1 MLRKLLTVGA
11 LLSATL
17 PLAAQTGAKN
27 GEWRSYAAEPGS
39 TKYSPLDQINR
50 DNVKNLRVAW
60 RFKTDNLGPR
70 PDFNMQ
76 SVPIVVNGVMYAQ
89 AGTRRSVVALD
100 PASGEVLWMWRM
112 DEGKRGA
119 GAPRQGSGRGLAY
132 WTDGKGDERIVTVTP
147 GYHMVQ
153 LNAKTGVPIASFGR
167 NGVVDLKTEIDQPGI
182 DLETA
187 DIGLNSAPALGNNV
201 IVIGAA
207 HLPGG
212 APRAKEN
219 VKGYIR
225 GYDVRTGKR
234 LWIFHTIPQPGEF
247 GNDTW
252 ENDSWSYTGN
262 AGNWAPITID
272 EELNRVYLATEDGTG
287 DYFGGHRPGNNLFS
301 ASVVCLDLTTGK
313 RLWYFQAIH
322 HDIWDWDFP
331 APPIL
336 MDITVNGKPIKA
348 VGVPSK
354 QAFLYVF
361 DRVTGQ
367 PVWPIEERPVPRGK
381 VPTEWYSPTQ
391 PYPTKPAAYDRQG
404 IRESDVNDWTPE
416 IKAEALRVLNLHR
429 YSDNLFEPPIDRGQ
443 DGKFGMLM
451 MPGNNG
457 GTNWEGG
464 AFDPETKIAY
474 IFSSTEFN
482 RRSLINDPVR
492 SNMNYIDGGGGGRGR
507 GAGPAEEGGG
517 PAGGGPGAA
526 AGSAPAAGR
535 GRAGGAADG
544 APPLNA
550 FGLPLIKPPYGRVTA
565 INMNTGD
572 HVWMAAIG
580 GTPENIKNHKM
591 LQGVTIPRTGRPG
604 RTGIMVTKTLLFA
617 GERGPLDTVD
627 GQTVSWFRSYD
638 KATGAIV
645 SEMQIPANVTN
656 VPMTYMVGGKQY
668 IVVAVAAVGKPAE
681 LLALTLP

>member
-1 MLRKLLTVGA
+1 
-11 LLSATL
+11 
-17 PLAAQTGAKN
+17 
-27 GEWRSYAAEPGS
+27 
-39 TKYSPLDQINR
+39 
-50 DNVKNLRVAW
+50 
-60 RFKTDNLGPR
+60 
-70 PDFNMQ
+70 
-76 SVPIVVNGVMYAQ
+76 
-89 AGTRRSVVALD
+89 
-100 PASGEVLWMWRM
+100 
-112 DEGKRGA
+112 
-119 GAPRQGSGRGLAY
+119 
-132 WTDGKGDERIVTVTP
+132 
-147 GYHMVQ
+147 
-153 LNAKTGVPIASFGR
+153 
-167 NGVVDLKTEIDQPGI
+167 
-182 DLETA
+182 
-187 DIGLNSAPALGNNV
+187 
-201 IVIGAA
+201 
-207 HLPGG
+207 
-212 APRAKEN
+212 
-219 VKGYIR
+219 
-225 GYDVRTGKR
+225 
-234 LWIFHTIPQPGEF
+234 
-247 GNDTW
+247 
-252 ENDSWSYTGN
+252 
-262 AGNWAPITID
+262 
-272 EELNRVYLATEDGTG
+272 
-287 DYFGGHRPGNNLFS
+287 
-301 ASVVCLDLTTGK
+301 
-313 RLWYFQAIH
+313 
-322 HDIWDWDFP
+322 
-331 APPIL
+331 

-348 VGVPSK
+348 VAVPSK
-354 QAFLYVF
+354 QAFLYTF

-391 PYPTKPAAYDRQG
+391 PYPTKPAAYDMQG

-416 IKAEALRVLNLHR
+416 IKAEALRVLNLHK

-482 RRSLINDPVR
+482 RRSLINDPAR
-492 SNMNYIDGGGGGRGR
+492 SNMNYIDGGGGGRGGR
-507 GAGPAEEGGG
+507 GAGRGEGGAEDAAG
-517 PAGGGPGAA
+517 PAGRAAGAGAA
-526 AGSAPAAGR
+526 AGGP
-535 GRAGGAADG
+535 GRAGGAAEA

-656 VPMTYMVGGKQY
+656 VPMTYMSGGKQY
-668 IVVAVAAVGKPAE
+668 IVIAVAAVGKPAE
-681 LLALTLP
+681 LLALALP

>member
-1 MLRKLLTVGA
+1 MLRKLLTFGV

-17 PLAAQTGAKN
+17 PLAAQNGARN

-39 TKYSPLDQINR
+39 TKYSPLDQINK

-60 RFKTDNLGPR
+60 RFRTDNLGPR

-76 SVPIVVNGVMYAQ
+76 SVPIVVNNVMYVQ
-89 AGTRRSVVALD
+89 AGTRRTVAALD
-100 PASGEVLWMWRM
+100 PASGEMLWMWRM

-119 GAPRQGSGRGLAY
+119 GAPRQGSGRGIAY

-153 LNAKTGVPIASFGR
+153 LNAKTGVPVASFGR

-187 DIGLNSAPALGNNV
+187 DIGLNSPPALGNNV
-201 IVIGAA
+201 IVVGAA
-207 HLPGG
+207 HLSGG

-219 VKGYIR
+219 IKGYIR

-252 ENDSWSYTGN
+252 EKDSWSYTGN

-272 EELNRVYLATEDGTG
+272 EELNRVYLATEDATG

-301 ASVVCLDLTTGK
+301 ATVVCLDLNTGK

-331 APPIL
+331 TAPIL

-348 VGVPSK
+348 VAIPSK
-354 QAFLYVF
+354 QAFLYTF

-391 PYPTKPAAYDRQG
+391 PYPTKPAAYDMQG

-464 AFDPETKIAY
+464 AFDPETKMAY
-474 IFSSTEFN
+474 IFSSTELN
-482 RRSLINDPVR
+482 RRSLINDPAR
-492 SNMNYIDGGGGGRGR
+492 SNMNYIDGGGGGAR
-507 GAGPAEEGGG
+507 GAGA
-517 PAGGGPGAA
+517 
-526 AGSAPAAGR
+526 
-535 GRAGGAADG
+535 GRAGGPPEAGRGAAPPDPNP

-565 INMNTGD
+565 IDMNTGD

-604 RTGIMVTKTLLFA
+604 RTGIMLTKTLLFA

-638 KATGAIV
+638 KSTGAIV

-656 VPMTYMVGGKQY
+656 VPMTYMSGGKQY

-681 LLALTLP
+681 LLALALP